1 MLVKL
6 TYYGTGKPTLVNL
19 SKIETIYQVYDKY
32 KERVSTKIQFQ
43 GGGFINVEE
52 DLQTILKIQ
61 WDFNGGITKI
71 LIGNPQPSMKW
82 LSPLMRKLV
91 NTSTLTNEKLEIPS
105 TTIDVVFH
113 NQLTLTEM
121 WGFFI

>member
-61 WDFNGGITKI
+61 WDFNGGVA
-71 LIGNPQPSMKW
+71 QDFDW
-82 LSPLMRKLV
+82 QSP
-91 NTSTLTNEKLEIPS
+91 
-105 TTIDVVFH
+105 TIDEMVESSYEKTRKH
-113 NQLTLTEM
+113 KYSNQREVRDS
-121 WGFFI
+121 FYNY